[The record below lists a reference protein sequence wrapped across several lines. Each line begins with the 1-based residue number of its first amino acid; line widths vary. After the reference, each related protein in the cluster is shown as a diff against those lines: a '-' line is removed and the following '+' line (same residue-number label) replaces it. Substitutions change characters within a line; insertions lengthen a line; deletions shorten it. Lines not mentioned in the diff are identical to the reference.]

1 MYASI
6 NKVKNI
12 ALPFDYDFREVSI
25 NNSRLRIFLDYVKRI
40 SRFNLS
46 ILLNSDN
53 SQFTYN
59 VTKFIHYYG
68 NRNGKLFTKFNCN
81 EVSNDLVDIELFGCE
96 KGTYRNFPEGKKGI
110 FEIYNGGTVYL
121 EEISKLPLYAQ
132 YKLIDL
138 IEEGILDKSGSIKK
152 ITVDIK
158 LIASTRKDLKELIKE
173 GLFVEGLYY
182 SFFEIKNPF

>member
-1 MYASI
+1 MYTSI
-6 NKVKNI
+6 NKVENVV
-12 ALPFDYDFREVSI
+12 LPFDYDFREVSI
-25 NNSRLRIFLDYVKRI
+25 NNSGLSNLLDYIKRI
-40 SRFNLS
+40 SRFNLG

-53 SQFTYN
+53 SQFAYN
-59 VTKFIHYYG
+59 ITKFIHYYS
-68 NRNGKLFTKFNCN
+68 NRNGNLFTKFICN

-110 FEIYNGGTVYL
+110 FEIYNDGTVYL

-138 IEEGILDKSGSIKK
+138 IEEGILDKSGSIQKVK
-152 ITVDIK
+152 TDIK
-158 LIASTRKDLKELIKE
+158 IIASTTKDLKKLIKE
-173 GLFVEGLYY
+173 GLFIEGLYY